1 MLSGITGTETGPN
14 LDSGTQERRCS
25 GETDS
30 SAGGRRTG
38 RLQTSEEEEEE
49 EEEVT
54 LAPRKTECKGTETY
68 TLEPHY
74 AQSVPSSP
82 GKIYMTFLETGMY
95 HHPQNSVPR
104 HPGLNLNA
112 PSFVPTPP
120 HYSEFHGYHHHPH
133 VPGISNEPHPA
144 QNGGRGRG
152 RRLELALPAAGRV
165 AAVLRAPRDCTEC
178 AADVQRPS
186 AAALLPAS
194 MNPSG
199 GQQLSPNALQRRNPY
214 DWMRRSTAPPSTSSK
229 RL

>member
-1 MLSGITGTETGPN
+1 
-14 LDSGTQERRCS
+14 
-25 GETDS
+25 
-30 SAGGRRTG
+30 
-38 RLQTSEEEEEE
+38 
-49 EEEVT
+49 
-54 LAPRKTECKGTETY
+54 
-68 TLEPHY
+68 
-74 AQSVPSSP
+74 
-82 GKIYMTFLETGMY
+82 MTFLETGMY

-144 QNGGRGRG
+144 QNGVGVGVGGWNSPYPPRDEWPPYYGHPG
-152 RRLELALPAAGRV
+152 TVPNAPPTSNASAVVGPAALGFSPPEFP
-165 AAVLRAPRDCTEC
+165 AGG
-178 AADVQRPS
+178 QPS